1 MKDFQFDFSDFS
13 KDELAFMVTHIMRH
27 QKNDFLFRDAL
38 LELEIR
44 KIVEH
49 DMERIEKAEALCE
62 AAAAKRREADELL
75 APWREPGSGLPPLD
89 IQQRH
94 ARLVAEAAQLEKNFR
109 GGRACVSG

>member
-1 MKDFQFDFSDFS
+1 MQDFQFDSSDFS
-13 KDELAFMVTHIMRH
+13 KDELAFIITHIMRN

-44 KIVEH
+44 KIAERELAL
-49 DMERIEKAEALCE
+49 MEQAGAVCE

-94 ARLVAEAAQLEKNFR
+94 ARLVFEAAQLEKNFR
-109 GGRACVSG
+109 GGFG